1 MKYVT
6 VPELRALKAAGAVT
20 DAVIRWNGAVVEFD
34 VKLPDGRAQLVATRK
49 KDGQPVFRQFR
60 DPEQLRALL
69 NDIGIN
75 VTSVDS
81 RYQSPAGA

>member
-49 KDGQPVFRQFR
+49 KDGQPVVRQFH
-60 DPEQLRALL
+60 DPGLL
-69 NDIGIN
+69 VPVQN
-75 VTSVDS
+75 
-81 RYQSPAGA
+81 